1 MLKSRIRLWGPV
13 AAYMG
18 FLFFLSSQSTLPGSS
33 LTPDWIQHGAGFGGL
48 ALVTLRATS
57 GGQWSGVTLRAV
69 AAAWLIT
76 TAYGVADEWHQM
88 FVPTRTADAG
98 DIVADG
104 IGAALALGVAF
115 WWGMIRRSS

>member
-1 MLKSRIRLWGPV
+1 MPRILLWGPV
-13 AAYMG
+13 AAYMAV
-18 FLFFLSSQSTLPGSS
+18 LFFLSSQPTLPGSS
-33 LTPDWIQHGAGFGGL
+33 LTPDWTQHGVGFGGL

-57 GGQWSGVTLRAV
+57 GGRWSGVTLRAV

-88 FVPTRTADAG
+88 FVPTRTADVR
-98 DIVADG
+98 DVVADAV
-104 IGAALALGVAF
+104 GAALALGGAF